1 VRIKIIEISKESPRR
16 RGIFERKNSVF
27 RSNVYTISMS
37 PQSDQEL
44 VYATLKD
51 PDAYIAIVDRYEIA
65 LSRYVGR
72 MI

>member
-1 VRIKIIEISKESPRR
+1 
-16 RGIFERKNSVF
+16 
-27 RSNVYTISMS
+27 MS